1 MGLKEGPYG
10 RITYRWERK
19 RKEADLIFTLIDLEE
34 LIENY
39 GVKAV
44 VEEMNQSLIDKLNEG
59 LRAYYIKKANE
70 RLNGQI

>member
-1 MGLKEGPYG
+1 VHCHPLS
-10 RITYRWERK
+10 
-19 RKEADLIFTLIDLEE
+19 KEADLIFTLIDLEE

-70 RLNGQI
+70 RLNEKPTSRL